1 MNSSSK
7 ISGTRLLAGLI
18 FFLWV
23 AIASA
28 SEAEVSENSTTTST
42 TTGTETETETETET
56 ATQQPDS
63 VTAPAEPTEAEVV
76 SSNPKIDSAPEDERP
91 RTNTTDEKP
100 TLSERVQI
108 FIPSE
113 EIDTEKA
120 VAFPTNI

>member
-18 FFLWV
+18 CFLWV

-28 SEAEVSENSTTTST
+28 SEAEMSENSTTKP
-42 TTGTETETETETET
+42 TETETET
-56 ATQQPDS
+56 AIQKPGS
-63 VTAPAEPTEAEVV
+63 VTTPAEPTEAEVV
-76 SSNPKIDSAPEDERP
+76 SSNPKADSASEDGRP
-91 RTNTTDEKP
+91 KTNTTNEKP

>member
-18 FFLWV
+18 CFLWV

-42 TTGTETETETETET
+42 TTGTETETET

-76 SSNPKIDSAPEDERP
+76 SSNPKIDSAPEDERQ

>member
-18 FFLWV
+18 CFLWV

-28 SEAEVSENSTTTST
+28 SEAEMSENSTTTP
-42 TTGTETETETETET
+42 TETET
-56 ATQQPDS
+56 AIQKPGS
-63 VTAPAEPTEAEVV
+63 VTTPAEPTEAEVV
-76 SSNPKIDSAPEDERP
+76 SSNPKADSASEDGRP
-91 RTNTTDEKP
+91 KTNTTNEKT

>member
-18 FFLWV
+18 CFLWV

-28 SEAEVSENSTTTST
+28 SEAEMSENSTTTRQRQKR
-42 TTGTETETETETET
+42 TETET
-56 ATQQPDS
+56 ATQQPES
-63 VTAPAEPTEAEVV
+63 VTTPAEPTEAEVV
-76 SSNPKIDSAPEDERP
+76 SSNPKADSAPEDERP

>member
-18 FFLWV
+18 CFLWV

-28 SEAEVSENSTTTST
+28 SEAEISENSTTTP
-42 TTGTETETETETET
+42 TETETET

-76 SSNPKIDSAPEDERP
+76 SSNPKADSAPEDERP
-91 RTNTTDEKP
+91 KTNTTDEKP

>member
-18 FFLWV
+18 CFLWV

-28 SEAEVSENSTTTST
+28 SEAEMSENSTTKP
-42 TTGTETETETETET
+42 TETETETETET
-56 ATQQPDS
+56 AIQKPGS
-63 VTAPAEPTEAEVV
+63 VTTPTEPKEAEVV
-76 SSNPKIDSAPEDERP
+76 SSNPKADSASEDGRP
-91 RTNTTDEKP
+91 KTNTTDEKP

>member
-18 FFLWV
+18 CFLWV

-42 TTGTETETETETET
+42 TTGTETETET

-63 VTAPAEPTEAEVV
+63 VTAAAEPTEAEIV
-76 SSNPKIDSAPEDERP
+76 SSNPKIDSGPEDERP

>member
-18 FFLWV
+18 CFLWV

-28 SEAEVSENSTTTST
+28 SEAEMSENSTTTP
-42 TTGTETETETETET
+42 TETETET
-56 ATQQPDS
+56 ATQQPES
-63 VTAPAEPTEAEVV
+63 VTTPAEPTEAEVV
-76 SSNPKIDSAPEDERP
+76 SSNPKADSAPEDERP

>member
-18 FFLWV
+18 CFLWV

-28 SEAEVSENSTTTST
+28 SEAQVSENSTTTSK
-42 TTGTETETETETET
+42 TTGTETETET

>member
-1 MNSSSK
+1 
-7 ISGTRLLAGLI
+7 
-18 FFLWV
+18 
-23 AIASA
+23 
-28 SEAEVSENSTTTST
+28 VSENSTTTST
-42 TTGTETETETETET
+42 TTGTETETET

>member
-1 MNSSSK
+1 M
-7 ISGTRLLAGLI
+7 LAGLI
-18 FFLWV
+18 CFLWV

-28 SEAEVSENSTTTST
+28 SEAEMSENSTTTP
-42 TTGTETETETETET
+42 TETETET
-56 ATQQPDS
+56 AIQKPGS
-63 VTAPAEPTEAEVV
+63 VTTPAEPTEAEVV
-76 SSNPKIDSAPEDERP
+76 SSNPKADSASEDGRP
-91 RTNTTDEKP
+91 KTNTTNEKP

>member
-1 MNSSSK
+1 MKSSSK

-18 FFLWV
+18 CFLWV

-28 SEAEVSENSTTTST
+28 SKAEMSENSTTTTT
-42 TTGTETETETETET
+42 TTGTGTGT
-56 ATQQPDS
+56 ATQKPES
-63 VTAPAEPTEAEVV
+63 VTAPAAPTEAEVV
-76 SSNPKIDSAPEDERP
+76 SSNQKANSMPEDERP

>member
-18 FFLWV
+18 CFLWV

-28 SEAEVSENSTTTST
+28 SEAEISENSTTTP
-42 TTGTETETETETET
+42 TETETETETET

-76 SSNPKIDSAPEDERP
+76 SSNPKIDSAPEDERQ

>member
-1 MNSSSK
+1 M
-7 ISGTRLLAGLI
+7 LAGLI
-18 FFLWV
+18 CFLWV

-28 SEAEVSENSTTTST
+28 SEAEMSENSTTTPT

-56 ATQQPDS
+56 AIQKPGS
-63 VTAPAEPTEAEVV
+63 VTTPAEPTEAEVV
-76 SSNPKIDSAPEDERP
+76 SSNPKADSASEDGRP
-91 RTNTTDEKP
+91 KTNTTDEKP

>member
-18 FFLWV
+18 CFLWV

-42 TTGTETETETETET
+42 TTGTETET

-63 VTAPAEPTEAEVV
+63 VTAAAEPTEAEIV
-76 SSNPKIDSAPEDERP
+76 SSNPKIDSGPEDERP

>member
-18 FFLWV
+18 CFLWV
-23 AIASA
+23 AIVSA
-28 SEAEVSENSTTTST
+28 SEAEMSENSTTTST
-42 TTGTETETETETET
+42 TTGKETETETETET

-63 VTAPAEPTEAEVV
+63 VTTPAEPTEAEVV

>member
-18 FFLWV
+18 CFLWV

-28 SEAEVSENSTTTST
+28 SEAEMSENSTTTP
-42 TTGTETETETETET
+42 TETET
-56 ATQQPDS
+56 AIQKPGS
-63 VTAPAEPTEAEVV
+63 VTTPAEPTEAEVV
-76 SSNPKIDSAPEDERP
+76 SSNPKADSASEDGRP
-91 RTNTTDEKP
+91 KTNTTNEKP

>member
-18 FFLWV
+18 CFLWV

-28 SEAEVSENSTTTST
+28 SEAEMSENSTTTP
-42 TTGTETETETETET
+42 TETETET
-56 ATQQPDS
+56 AIQKPGS
-63 VTAPAEPTEAEVV
+63 VTTPAEPTEAEVV
-76 SSNPKIDSAPEDERP
+76 SSNPKADSASEDGRP
-91 RTNTTDEKP
+91 KTNTTDEKP

>member
-18 FFLWV
+18 CFLWV

>member
-18 FFLWV
+18 CFLWV

-28 SEAEVSENSTTTST
+28 SEAEMSENSTTTP
-42 TTGTETETETETET
+42 TETET
-56 ATQQPDS
+56 AIQKPGS
-63 VTAPAEPTEAEVV
+63 VTTPAEPTEAEVV
-76 SSNPKIDSAPEDERP
+76 SSNPKADSASEDGRP
-91 RTNTTDEKP
+91 KTNTTDEKP

>member
-1 MNSSSK
+1 MKSPSK
-7 ISGTRLLAGLI
+7 FSGTRLLPGLI

-28 SEAEVSENSTTTST
+28 SEAEVSENSTTKP
-42 TTGTETETETETET
+42 TETET
-56 ATQQPDS
+56 AIQKPGS
-63 VTAPAEPTEAEVV
+63 VTTPTEPKEAEVV
-76 SSNPKIDSAPEDERP
+76 SSNPKADSASEDGRP
-91 RTNTTDEKP
+91 KTNTTDEKP

>member
-18 FFLWV
+18 CFLWV

-42 TTGTETETETETET
+42 TTGTETETET

-63 VTAPAEPTEAEVV
+63 VTAAAEPTEAEIV

>member
-18 FFLWV
+18 CFLWV
-23 AIASA
+23 AIVSA
-28 SEAEVSENSTTTST
+28 SEAEMSENSTTTST
-42 TTGTETETETETET
+42 ESETET
-56 ATQQPDS
+56 AIQKPES
-63 VTAPAEPTEAEVV
+63 VITPAEPTEAEVI

>member
-1 MNSSSK
+1 MTSSNN
-7 ISGTRLLAGLI
+7 IACTRLLAGLI
-18 FFLWV
+18 CFLLT
-23 AIASA
+23 AIVNA
-28 SEAEVSENSTTTST
+28 SESEMSEKSTTTT
-42 TTGTETETETETET
+42 TQRPE
-56 ATQQPDS
+56 S

-76 SSNPKIDSAPEDERP
+76 TPTPKADSAPRDESP
-91 RTNTTDEKP
+91 RTNTEDEKP

>member
-18 FFLWV
+18 CFLWV

-28 SEAEVSENSTTTST
+28 SEAEISENSTTTP
-42 TTGTETETETETET
+42 TETETET

>member
-18 FFLWV
+18 CFLWV
-23 AIASA
+23 AIVSA
-28 SEAEVSENSTTTST
+28 SEAEMSENSTTTST
-42 TTGTETETETETET
+42 TTGKETETET

-63 VTAPAEPTEAEVV
+63 VTTPAEPTEAEVV

>member
-1 MNSSSK
+1 MNSSGK

-18 FFLWV
+18 CFLWV

-42 TTGTETETETETET
+42 TTGTETETET

-76 SSNPKIDSAPEDERP
+76 SSNPKADSAPEDERP
-91 RTNTTDEKP
+91 KTNTTDEKP

>member
-18 FFLWV
+18 CFLWV

-42 TTGTETETETETET
+42 TTGTETET